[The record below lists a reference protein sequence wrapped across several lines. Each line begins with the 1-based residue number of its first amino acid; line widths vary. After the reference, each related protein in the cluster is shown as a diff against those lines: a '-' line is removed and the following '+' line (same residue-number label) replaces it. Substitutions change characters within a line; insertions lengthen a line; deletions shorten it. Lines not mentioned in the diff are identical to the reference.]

1 MNAVTKTG
9 TIDDLAADASTAEL
23 HAEIATLQQLLKVN
37 EARAQVNEA
46 RAVAEADRAEDA
58 RLLVE
63 ETRLVAED
71 ARVLAEE
78 ARLRAEDARLI
89 AEEARLEVARVSDS
103 HKEQRRMVHD
113 LIAVGADAVI
123 VLDENYVVTY
133 MNKQAMDEVSDGESC
148 VGCKL
153 LEIYPHME
161 STPFWTRYKKVMEER
176 VSIAFEDY
184 YEPRKT
190 WYQVNAAPVGKG
202 IAFFVRDVTDRRLR
216 DAALQRTEK
225 LAAVGRLA
233 SSISHEINN
242 PLESVTN
249 LLYLIQTSISADDE
263 TRTYAQLASSEL
275 ARVSHIVTQTL
286 KFHRQSTDASKTR
299 ASEIL
304 DSVLSLFHGRIVTL
318 GTAVHTRYATTDT
331 LLCFTGDMRQVFA
344 NLIGNALDAT
354 GERGAI
360 WLRTSHAYDPRTN
373 AAGVRVTVADNG
385 CGMSPATQRS
395 IFDAFFTTKGATGT
409 GLGLWVSHEIIHNH
423 NGTIHVRS
431 REPKDGETS
440 GYGGT
445 VFSVFF
451 PD

>member
-1 MNAVTKTG
+1 MNVLTKTG
-9 TIDDLAADASTAEL
+9 TSDGHAADARTTAL
-23 HAEIATLQQLLKVN
+23 HSEIANLRQLLQVN

-71 ARVLAEE
+71 AR
-78 ARLRAEDARLI
+78 LRAEDARLV
-89 AEEARLEVARVSDS
+89 AEDARLEVARVNDS

-133 MNKQAMDEVSDGESC
+133 MNQQAMDEVSGGDSC
-148 VGCKL
+148 VGCAL
-153 LEIYPHME
+153 LDVYPHIE
-161 STPFWTRYKKVMEER
+161 STPFWPRYKKVMEER

-184 YEPRKT
+184 YEPRKV

-202 IAFFVRDVTDRRLR
+202 IAFFFRDVTGRRQR

-263 TRTYAQLASSEL
+263 TRTYAQLASS
-275 ARVSHIVTQTL
+275 
-286 KFHRQSTDASKTR
+286 
-299 ASEIL
+299 
-304 DSVLSLFHGRIVTL
+304 
-318 GTAVHTRYATTDT
+318 
-331 LLCFTGDMRQVFA
+331 
-344 NLIGNALDAT
+344 
-354 GERGAI
+354 
-360 WLRTSHAYDPRTN
+360 
-373 AAGVRVTVADNG
+373 
-385 CGMSPATQRS
+385 
-395 IFDAFFTTKGATGT
+395 
-409 GLGLWVSHEIIHNH
+409 
-423 NGTIHVRS
+423 
-431 REPKDGETS
+431 
-440 GYGGT
+440 
-445 VFSVFF
+445 
-451 PD
+451 